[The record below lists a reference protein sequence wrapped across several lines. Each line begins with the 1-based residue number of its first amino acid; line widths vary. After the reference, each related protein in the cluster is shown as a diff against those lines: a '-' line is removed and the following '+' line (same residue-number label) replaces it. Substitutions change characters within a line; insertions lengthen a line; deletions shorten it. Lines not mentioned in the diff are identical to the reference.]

1 MYTFPRNMKNGDPN
15 AFCFEPFFPWIYK
28 IMLAYPSDQ
37 EKKDKKEGLPSR
49 SLPTYYIESTN

>member
-1 MYTFPRNMKNGDPN
+1 MKNGDPN